1 MPAQKKTA
9 KSIWEKLSKIN
20 CNDQVET
27 KNGLKYLSWSW
38 AWGIM
43 MENFPEMSVEWNTY
57 TDSYGVTRDVCYYPG
72 GTAMVSCTVTIG
84 DVSRECWLPV
94 LNFRNQ
100 ALENP
105 NTFEINSAKMRCMT
119 KAFSLLG
126 LGHYIYAGEDI
137 PTSQGDKANALE
149 SAKKELSSLLK
160 QIEAD
165 NDKVAEID
173 ANVLESARVLL
184 KDGKDPKRMQKA
196 SDFLKSLI

>member
-1 MPAQKKTA
+1 
-9 KSIWEKLSKIN
+9 
-20 CNDQVET
+20 
-27 KNGLKYLSWSW
+27 
-38 AWGIM
+38 
-43 MENFPEMSVEWNTY
+43 
-57 TDSYGVTRDVCYYPG
+57 
-72 GTAMVSCTVTIG
+72 MVSCTVTIG

-149 SAKKELSSLLK
+149 GAKKELSSLLK